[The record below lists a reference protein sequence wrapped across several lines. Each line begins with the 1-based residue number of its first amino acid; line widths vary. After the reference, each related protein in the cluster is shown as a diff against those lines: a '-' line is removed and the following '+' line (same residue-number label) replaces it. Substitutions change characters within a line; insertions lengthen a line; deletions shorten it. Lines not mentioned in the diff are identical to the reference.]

1 MSEATP
7 HLSHPKYRAD
17 IDGLRAIA
25 VLAVVIFHA
34 FPSAL
39 RGGFIGVDIFF
50 VISGFLIST
59 IIYENV
65 RNETFSF
72 RDFYSRRIR
81 RIFPALLVVITATFL
96 FGFFILSP
104 DEFSA
109 LGKLVAAGIGFVAN
123 LVLWSEAGYFDA
135 ATETKP
141 LLHLWSLG
149 IEEQFYIIWPLLLI
163 FAWKRKISLLIVTM
177 IVLFTSFSFNI
188 FNVRT
193 DPIATFY
200 SPLTR
205 IWELLF
211 GSVLS
216 WIMVFKKD
224 AFANFNF
231 KINKQLSR
239 YKLFNNA
246 EEKNIFANILSILGI
261 VLFIIGFVK
270 ITKESFFPG
279 YWALVPVLGTVV
291 IIMAGPEAWINKKI
305 LSNKFA
311 VWFGLISFPLYLWHW
326 PILSYGRI
334 YYDKVPPDGFRWV
347 AVLLSILLAWLTV
360 KYIEKPFRY
369 SKRRTQTKVI
379 FLSCTALLIGMLG
392 LIAYKTNF
400 TESKI
405 FNDLKIT
412 RKGFEHAYGPSLN
425 WYEGKES
432 WLFLGNNYDKTVE
445 KLKLVNEPNVED
457 IDKVSEQMEKI
468 VSAADKVNTK
478 VVFMLGPNKSSIYP
492 EFLPETLIPS
502 ATKYSGYYLRKLKNN
517 PNLIVYD
524 PTHDLLQAKEKEGL
538 LYWKTDTHWNDK
550 GAYIAFS
557 GLAREMSTPIPNVNF
572 QQGPMH
578 KGDLI
583 GISKLDNYPLSSS
596 DNWVV
601 QWNKKPISVEKI
613 LPNEHESAFGSP
625 KNITTTNALVDKSVW
640 VVGDSFS
647 KGLEPYLNATFKDVR
662 YIGHW
667 SEKLDKLSDELAK
680 ANKKPDIIIIERV
693 ERSF

>member
-177 IVLFTSFSFNI
+177 IVLFISFSFNI
-188 FNVRT
+188 FNIKT

-224 AFANFNF
+224 AFANFYF

-239 YKLFNNA
+239 YKPFNNA
-246 EEKNIFANILSILGI
+246 EERNIFANILSILGI

-305 LSNKFA
+305 LSNKLA

-492 EFLPETLIPS
+492 EFLPETLVPS
-502 ATKYSGYYLRKLKNN
+502 ATKYSSYYLSKLKKI
-517 PNLIVYD
+517 PDLIVYD
-524 PTHDLLQAKEKEGL
+524 PTGDLLQAKEKEGY
-538 LYWKTDTHWNDK
+538 LYWKTDKHWNYK

-557 GLAREMSTPIPNVNF
+557 GLAKKLSIPTPNVTF
-572 QQGPMH
+572 QKGPLH

-583 GISKLDNYPLSSS
+583 SISKLDNYPLTPS
-596 DNWVV
+596 DNWVAK
-601 QWNKKPISVEKI
+601 WDETPISVEKR

-625 KNITTTNALVDKSVW
+625 KNIITTNALTDKSVW
-640 VVGDSFS
+640 IVGDSFS
-647 KGLEPYLNATFKDVR
+647 KGLEPYLNATFKEVR

-667 SEKLDKLSDELAK
+667 SEKLDNLSDELAK

>member
-1 MSEATP
+1 MSEPTP

-65 RNETFSF
+65 KNETFSF

-96 FGFFILSP
+96 FGFFILSA

-109 LGKLVAAGIGFVAN
+109 LGKLAAAGIGFVAN

-177 IVLFTSFSFNI
+177 IVLLTSFTFNI
-188 FNVRT
+188 FNIKT
-193 DPIATFY
+193 DPVATFY

-211 GSVLS
+211 GSVLA

-224 AFANFNF
+224 AFANFSF
-231 KINKQLSR
+231 KLNKLLSR
-239 YKLFNNA
+239 HKPFNNA
-246 EEKNIFANILSILGI
+246 EERNIFANILSILGI
-261 VLFIIGFVK
+261 VLFIIGFVE

-279 YWALVPVLGTVV
+279 YWALVPVLGTVM

-305 LSNKFA
+305 LSSKIA

-334 YYDKVPPDGFRWV
+334 YYDKTPPNGFKWM

-369 SKRRTQTKVI
+369 SKQRTQTKVL
-379 FLSCTALLIGMLG
+379 FLSGAALIIGMLG
-392 LIAYKTNF
+392 LIAYKTNL
-400 TESKI
+400 TDSKI
-405 FNDLKIT
+405 FKDIKIT

-425 WYEGKES
+425 WYEGKNN
-432 WLFLGNNYDKTVE
+432 WLFLGNSYAASVE
-445 KLKLVNEPNVED
+445 KLKLVNLPDPKD
-457 IDKVSEQMEKI
+457 IDTVSMEMRNI
-468 VSAADKVNTK
+468 VSIAGQFNTQ
-478 VVFMLGPNKSSIYP
+478 VAFVIGPNKESVYP
-492 EFLPETLIPS
+492 EYLPTTLIP
-502 ATKYSGYYLRKLKNN
+502 AKTKYSSYFLNALRSIPKLN
-517 PNLIVYD
+517 VYD
-524 PTHDLLQAKEKEGL
+524 PTLDLKNAKEKEGY
-538 LYWKTDTHWNDK
+538 LYWKTDTHWNSK

-557 GLAREMSTPIPNVNF
+557 GLAKKLSIPTPNVTF
-572 QQGPMH
+572 QKGPLH

-583 GISKLDNYPLSSS
+583 SISKLDNYPLTPS
-596 DNWVV
+596 DNWVTK
-601 QWNKKPISVEKI
+601 WDEKPISVEKR

-625 KNITTTNALVDKSVW
+625 KNIITTNALTDKSVW
-640 VVGDSFS
+640 IVGDSFS
-647 KGLEPYLNATFKDVR
+647 KGLEPYLNATFKEVR

-667 SEKLDKLSDELAK
+667 SEKLDNLSDELAK

>member
-1 MSEATP
+1 MSEVTP
-7 HLSHPKYRAD
+7 HLSHPKYRPD

-59 IIYENV
+59 IIYESV
-65 RNETFSF
+65 KNETFSF
-72 RDFYSRRIR
+72 KDFYSRRIR
-81 RIFPALLVVITATFL
+81 RIFPALLVVITVTFL
-96 FGFFILSP
+96 FGFFILFA

-177 IVLFTSFSFNI
+177 IVLLASFSFNI
-188 FNVRT
+188 LNIKT
-193 DPIATFY
+193 DPVATFY

-211 GSVLS
+211 GSVLA

-239 YKLFNNA
+239 YKPFNNA
-246 EEKNIFANILSILGI
+246 EEGNIFANILSTFGI
-261 VLFIIGFVK
+261 VLFIIGFVE

-279 YWALVPVLGTVV
+279 YWALVPVLGTVM

-305 LSNKFA
+305 LSSKIA

-334 YYDKVPPDGFRWV
+334 YYNKVPPDGFRWV

-379 FLSCTALLIGMLG
+379 FLSGTALIIGMLG
-392 LIAYKTNF
+392 LITYKTNF

-405 FNDLKIT
+405 FNDFKIT

-425 WYEGKES
+425 WYKGKEN

-445 KLKLVNEPNVED
+445 KLKLVKEPDVED
-457 IDKVSEQMEKI
+457 IDEVSKQMEKI
-468 VSAADKVNTK
+468 VSAANRFNTK

-492 EFLPETLIPS
+492 EFLPEKLVPS
-502 ATKYSGYYLRKLKNN
+502 ATKYSSYYLSKLKNN
-517 PNLIVYD
+517 PDLTVYD
-524 PTHDLLQAKEKEGL
+524 PTSDLLQAKEKEGL
-538 LYWKTDTHWNDK
+538 LYWKTDTHWNHK

-557 GLAREMSTPIPNVNF
+557 GLAKKLSIPTPNVNF
-572 QQGPMH
+572 QQGSLH

-583 GISKLDNYPLSSS
+583 GISKLDNYPLSPL
-596 DNWVV
+596 DNWVI
-601 QWNKKPISVEKI
+601 QWDIKPISVEKI
-613 LPNEHESAFGSP
+613 LPSEHESAFGSP
-625 KNITTTNALVDKSVW
+625 RNITTTNALVDKSVW

-662 YIGHW
+662 YVGHW

>member
-1 MSEATP
+1 MKFVVYRDVSYILTRFLTKIISEQIMSEATP

-177 IVLFTSFSFNI
+177 IVLFISFSFNI
-188 FNVRT
+188 FNIKT

-211 GSVLS
+211 GSVLA

-224 AFANFNF
+224 AFANFYF

-239 YKLFNNA
+239 YKPFNNA
-246 EEKNIFANILSILGI
+246 EERNIFANILSILGI

-311 VWFGLISFPLYLWHW
+311 VWFG
-326 PILSYGRI
+326 
-334 YYDKVPPDGFRWV
+334 
-347 AVLLSILLAWLTV
+347 
-360 KYIEKPFRY
+360 
-369 SKRRTQTKVI
+369 
-379 FLSCTALLIGMLG
+379 
-392 LIAYKTNF
+392 
-400 TESKI
+400 
-405 FNDLKIT
+405 FN
-412 RKGFEHAYGPSLN
+412 
-425 WYEGKES
+425 
-432 WLFLGNNYDKTVE
+432 
-445 KLKLVNEPNVED
+445 
-457 IDKVSEQMEKI
+457 
-468 VSAADKVNTK
+468 
-478 VVFMLGPNKSSIYP
+478 
-492 EFLPETLIPS
+492 
-502 ATKYSGYYLRKLKNN
+502 
-517 PNLIVYD
+517 
-524 PTHDLLQAKEKEGL
+524 
-538 LYWKTDTHWNDK
+538 
-550 GAYIAFS
+550 
-557 GLAREMSTPIPNVNF
+557 
-572 QQGPMH
+572 
-578 KGDLI
+578 
-583 GISKLDNYPLSSS
+583 
-596 DNWVV
+596 
-601 QWNKKPISVEKI
+601 
-613 LPNEHESAFGSP
+613 
-625 KNITTTNALVDKSVW
+625 
-640 VVGDSFS
+640 
-647 KGLEPYLNATFKDVR
+647 
-662 YIGHW
+662 
-667 SEKLDKLSDELAK
+667 
-680 ANKKPDIIIIERV
+680 
-693 ERSF
+693 